1 MPGNGDIKPMADESE
16 SLSLRL
22 LREMRVEQQAFTA
35 EQRAFNAKL
44 EAKLDKLTI
53 ELAGVKGRVRKSE
66 ELLES
71 IARVMSDGA
80 FG

>member
-1 MPGNGDIKPMADESE
+1 MADESE